1 LVIKSNSIV
10 DSVKYLNVNGTGGP
24 VSISDNYFAEDIYLY
39 PNPAMEYIT
48 LNITPLEKRGLG
60 GVLQEIQIFDVFGNE
75 IHPPRPAGTPQE
87 GNKYRIDI
95 STLPAGVYFVR
106 IENEKP
112 MKFVK
117 M

>member
-1 LVIKSNSIV
+1 LFANTTNWGIYYAKLSDLGITSVEEQNLAKSDKCFI
-10 DSVKYLNVNGTGGP
+10 
-24 VSISDNYFAEDIYLY
+24 F
-39 PNPAMEYIT
+39 PNPSTDYIS
-48 LNITPLEKRGLG
+48 LNAENLEPMS
-60 GVLQEIQIFDVFGNE
+60 EIVVYDVMGNE
-75 IHPPRPAGTPQE
+75 INPPRPAGTPQE